1 MSGPIVSV
9 RGVILHVAATAFVQL
24 IRAKPL
30 VMVVFWFFIP
40 IALGVALPQYWVARI
55 AVVGFEAASLGETI
69 RAGIQPVP
77 RAGLEAASATGLRY
91 GQTTRA
97 WVVLPQ
103 ATRNMLPL
111 LATQFIILFKGT
123 SLAAIIGSMDLTKD
137 AQGVNQREIRPSE
150 LRAGGLLGVYLRDVA
165 CEPGP
170 QAAAVPSRGA
180 PDSGHPPALYLD
192 RDGRP
197 PVRCGG

>member
-1 MSGPIVSV
+1 MSEPILSV
-9 RGVILHVAATAFVQL
+9 RSVILHVPATAFVQL

-40 IALGVALPQYWVARI
+40 IAFGVASPQYWVARI
-55 AVVGFEAASLGETI
+55 AGVGYEAAYLGETI

-77 RAGLEAASATGLRY
+77 RGRLEAASATGLRY
-91 GQTTRA
+91 GRTTHLGR
-97 WVVLPQ
+97 
-103 ATRNMLPL
+103 
-111 LATQFIILFKGT
+111 LARGHWQH
-123 SLAAIIGSMDLTKD
+123 AAIPGH
-137 AQGVNQREIRPSE
+137 AVHHPVQGHLARRDHRLHGLDQGRQVVNQREIRRFQ
-150 LRAGGLLGVYLRDVA
+150 LRAGGLRGVYLRDVA

>member
-55 AVVGFEAASLGETI
+55 AVVGFEAASLGETN

-123 SLAAIIGSMDLTKD
+123 SLAAIIGSMDLTK
-137 AQGVNQREIRPSE
+137 
-150 LRAGGLLGVYLRDVA
+150 
-165 CEPGP
+165 
-170 QAAAVPSRGA
+170 GA
-180 PDSGHPPALYLD
+180 
-192 RDGRP
+192 RW
-197 PVRCGG
+197 